1 MDNLEPMRP
10 VHAAADETQ
19 PGSTWLLLAWFAAMV
34 AVPMALILAPPSP
47 ALAVVSAL
55 AVCAGGGLAV
65 AGTVRTLRENRGH
78 RIPWMGRPPVC
89 PRRWDLLT
97 GSGTPMV
104 VFGAGVFG
112 RSVGGPVLS
121 TVLPLTVGAVF
132 AAVLMAAQAVHNRR
146 AAAG

>member
-1 MDNLEPMRP
+1 MDDLEPMRP
-10 VHAAADETQ
+10 VHAAANETQ
-19 PGSTWLLLAWFAAMV
+19 PGSTWLLLAWFAAMF

-78 RIPWMGRPPVC
+78 RVPWVGRPPVR
-89 PRRWDLLT
+89 PRKWDLLS
-97 GSGTPMV
+97 GSGMPLACFGTVAFGSNVDGLPSYAPVFV
-104 VFGAGVFG
+104 VGV
-112 RSVGGPVLS
+112 L
-121 TVLPLTVGAVF
+121 
-132 AAVLMAAQAVHNRR
+132 AAALMTAQAVHNRR